1 MRKMLLGTLMLAVA
15 AGVIVTH
22 ADTLGIEQA
31 WPFAIGLALAPLGAR
46 GRGLVRTSASVLAGV
61 AFGVGMF
68 VLVSLWMPFIP
79 VSMGIMTGV
88 AIAAMGLT
96 ATFAPRLFQL
106 PAMLIAF
113 AVFFAFYEPTWTLNR
128 AGFYGQAPAAAASV
142 VLALFSGLLVS
153 YGASRLLAIEAR
165 QRAGEVIPFRGR
177 IRMADGSTERRAA
190 AAGGG
195 F

>member
-1 MRKMLLGTLMLAVA
+1 MRKMLLGSLMLAVA
-15 AGVIVTH
+15 AGGIVTH
-22 ADTLGIEQA
+22 VETIGIEQA

-46 GRGLVRTSASVLAGV
+46 GRGLVRTSMSVIAGV
-61 AFGVGMF
+61 AVAVGMF
-68 VLVSLWMPFIP
+68 VLISLWMPFIP

-88 AIAAMGLT
+88 AIALMGVASALM
-96 ATFAPRLFQL
+96 PRAFQL

-142 VLALFSGLLVS
+142 LIALFSGLLVS
-153 YGASRLLAIEAR
+153 YGASRVLAIEAR
-165 QRAGEVIPFRGR
+165 QRAGEVIPFRAR
-177 IRMADGSTERRAA
+177 VRMADASSDRPAA